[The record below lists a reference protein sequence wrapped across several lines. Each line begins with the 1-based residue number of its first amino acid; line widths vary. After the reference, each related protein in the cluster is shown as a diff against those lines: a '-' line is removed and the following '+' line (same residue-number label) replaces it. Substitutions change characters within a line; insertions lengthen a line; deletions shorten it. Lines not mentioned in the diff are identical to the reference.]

1 MKGFWR
7 IHAYNIGGLIYN
19 LDEIEHGVLRRN
31 KGHPN
36 AGKQEFLDD
45 DPRAKVSLTSLDPRI
60 HFALNCGAR
69 SCPPIRVYTEDKIEA
84 QLDTASR
91 SFLDQEVRVI
101 KDPATGNW
109 TLELSK
115 LFLWYGADFG
125 NHCVVIQFFLMLFSF
140 LKATLPRLSCPGYQ
154 PTSAQGWW
162 TPRRWPGTGSGSPT
176 GTTTGQ
182 QTQRVKHIHLWYR

>member
-36 AGKQEFLDD
+36 AGKQEFSDD

-125 NHCVVIQFFLMLFSF
+125 NDYCEVCSHSIISDIFPSQGDSPKAIFSWISGH
-140 LKATLPRLSCPGYQ
+140 LSPGLEDTKEVAGDGFRITHRDYN
-154 PTSAQGWW
+154 W
-162 TPRRWPGTGSGSPT
+162 TANSES
-176 GTTTGQ
+176 
-182 QTQRVKHIHLWYR
+182 